1 MNPIIAAALLFA
13 GTISWNMTNTYS
25 EPGTNGEATVTFGA
39 MESRSGW
46 TAGCGVSPQE
56 LDELRR
62 KVDVMWTDY
71 TNRMER
77 ARIHRERRD
86 AMRNRPPSSP
96 FRVKKG
102 VRK

>member
-1 MNPIIAAALLFA
+1 MNAMMAAALLFA

-25 EPGTNGEATVTFGA
+25 EPGTNGEATVTVGA

-46 TAGCGVSPQE
+46 IAGAGTPTEDDQ
-56 LDELRR
+56 RR
-62 KVDVMWTDY
+62 HRVDVMWTDY

-86 AMRNRPPSSP
+86 AMRNRPPSRP

-102 VRK
+102 AKK